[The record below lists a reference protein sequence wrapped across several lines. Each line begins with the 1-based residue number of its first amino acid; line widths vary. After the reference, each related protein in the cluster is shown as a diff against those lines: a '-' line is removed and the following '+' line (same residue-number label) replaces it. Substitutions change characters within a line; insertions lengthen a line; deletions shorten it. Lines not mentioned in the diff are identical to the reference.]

1 MNFDQAL
8 PALEWLRGYS
18 RRSLI
23 NDGLAAIIVTIMLI
37 PQSLA
42 YALLAGLPAEMGLY
56 ASILPL
62 IAYALFGSSRT
73 LSVGPVAVASLMT
86 ASAVGA
92 VASQGVVDY
101 ASAAT
106 LLALLGGLMLIAM
119 GLLKFGFVSHFLSQ
133 PVVSGFITA
142 SAIII
147 ALGQLGPLLGI
158 ALQGATLPSLGHDLY
173 MQLREA
179 HAPTIAVGSGSMV
192 FLLLARYRLSSWLGA
207 LGLRGRPAELI
218 VRSAPVLVMAVL
230 IPLSAAMS
238 FESAGVPL
246 VGHIPSGL
254 PAFSAPNISW
264 LLIQELAL
272 PAFLIAL
279 IGFIESVSVGKTLG
293 AKRRQRIDPDQEL
306 IGLGAANTAA
316 AISGGFPVT
325 GGFSRSVVNF
335 DAGAETQMASVLAAL
350 GIALAAL
357 LLTPMLYFLPKAV
370 LAATIVVAVISLID
384 FETITLARRYRAAD
398 FWAVVITI
406 NVTLLAGVEMGVLAG
421 VGASVGLHLYHT
433 SRPHFAVVGQVPES
447 EHYRN
452 VKRHDVMTDPHILSM
467 RIDESLYFANA
478 AYLEDMVFAQ
488 AALRDDLLHVIL
500 MCPAVNAIDLSAL
513 EALEEINTRLKEKNV
528 ALHLSEVKGPVMDA
542 LQRSDFLTHLSGEI
556 FLSHHSAVM
565 ALRAKETADPALT

>member
-92 VASQGVVDY
+92 VASQGGVDY

-179 HAPTIAVGSGSMV
+179 HAPTIAVGSGSVV

-350 GIALAAL
+350 GIALAAV

-513 EALEEINTRLKEKNV
+513 EALEEINTRLRENNV

-542 LQRSDFLTHLSGEI
+542 LKRSDFLTHLSGEI

-565 ALRAKETADPALT
+565 ALRTKETADPALI

>member
-18 RRSLI
+18 RRSLLS
-23 NDGLAAIIVTIMLI
+23 DGLAAIIVTIMLI

-350 GIALAAL
+350 GIALAAV

>member
-1 MNFDQAL
+1 MKFEQAL
-8 PALEWLRGYS
+8 PALEWFRGYN
-18 RRSLI
+18 RESLI
-23 NDGLAAIIVTIMLI
+23 KDGLAAIIVTVMLI

-92 VASQGVVDY
+92 VVSEGAVDY

-106 LLALLGGLMLIAM
+106 LLALLGGVMLIVM
-119 GLLKFGFVSHFLSQ
+119 GLLRFGFVSHFLSH

-147 ALGQLGPLLGI
+147 ALGQLGPLLG
-158 ALQGATLPSLGHDLY
+158 LTLKGATLPSLGHDLVT
-173 MQLREA
+173 QLMDA
-179 HAPTIAVGSGSMV
+179 HSLTFAVGAGSV
-192 FLLLARYRLSSWLGA
+192 AFLLLARYRLSDWLSVM
-207 LGLRGRPAELI
+207 GLRGRPAELM
-218 VRSAPVLVMAVL
+218 VRSAPLLIMTVF
-230 IPLSAAMS
+230 IPLSAAMR

-246 VGHIPSGL
+246 VGQIPSGL
-254 PAFSAPNISW
+254 PAFSAPNTSW
-264 LLIQELAL
+264 PLIQELAL

-350 GIALAAL
+350 GIALAAV

-370 LAATIVVAVISLID
+370 LAATILVAVISLID
-384 FETITLARRYRAAD
+384 FGTITLARRYRAAD

-406 NVTLLAGVEMGVLAG
+406 TATLLAGVEIGVLAG

-452 VKRHDVMTDPHILSM
+452 VERHDVMTDPHILSM

-488 AALRDDLLHVIL
+488 AALREDLLHVIL
-500 MCPAVNAIDLSAL
+500 MCPAVNTIDLSAL
-513 EALEEINTRLKEKNV
+513 EALEEINTRLKENNV

-542 LQRSDFLTHLSGEI
+542 LQRSDFLTHLSGDI

-565 ALRAKETADPALT
+565 ALRAKETADLALT